1 MSIKTNRRAFVQGLS
16 AATAGAG
23 LLAASGAGSA
33 KAAGP
38 SGPPIRIGAPLSAT
52 GPFASDGEVS
62 KIGHQMAIDE
72 INAMGGLYGRK
83 LELVTYDIAD
93 LSPDKIK
100 AGFTYLTS
108 EGKADVLITQTLF
121 TPGPEME
128 VCAAS
133 GVPLLH
139 SSAVHDFSELVKTKP
154 DKYWMVFMI
163 APWEYAHGDGLLPA
177 LETFQRMSDWKPR
190 DKSIAMIT
198 TNSSYSNAIEQAI
211 RKSLPKYGWK
221 IVVADTI
228 VPPFTEWGGILAKI
242 RQANPDMIFTT
253 DYQVGDLAAFQN
265 QFMQNPTKS
274 VMYGQWAPSL
284 NEYINLTKENST
296 GVIYGDLVGILN
308 DEIAQGFY
316 ERFKKAAPD
325 VDPGG
330 STSGTMYDAVYLYAN
345 AVLWAGGPEDRKK
358 VAHYLRTNIY
368 RGVCGAYKFRPDY
381 QDLPAYP
388 DMVDDSS
395 IGLPHLWAQIWEG
408 KRNIIAPQ
416 PYAKTPFRLPPWF
429 S

>member
-1 MSIKTNRRAFVQGLS
+1 MDIKANRRAFMQGLS

-23 LLAASGAGSA
+23 LLAASGTGPA

-38 SGPPIRIGAPLSAT
+38 SGPPIRIGSPLSAT
-52 GPFASDGEVS
+52 GPFASDGEVT
-62 KIGHQMAIDE
+62 KISHQLAIDE

-93 LSPDKIK
+93 LSPDKLK

-133 GVPLLH
+133 GVPFLH
-139 SSAVHDFSELVKTKP
+139 ASAVHDFSDMVKAKP
-154 DKYWMVFMI
+154 DKYWMVFMMT
-163 APWEYAHGDGLLPA
+163 PWEYSLGDALLPA
-177 LETFQRMSDWKPR
+177 LEEFQKTSDWKPR

-211 RKSLPKYGWK
+211 RKALPKYGWK
-221 IVVADTI
+221 ITMADTV
-228 VPPFTEWGGILAKI
+228 VPPTTEWGGILAKV
-242 RQANPDMIFTT
+242 RQANPDLVFTT
-253 DYQVGDLAAFQN
+253 DYVVGDLAALQN

-274 VMYGQWAPSL
+274 IMYGQWAPSL
-284 NEYINLTKENST
+284 NEYITLTKENST
-296 GVIYGDLVGILN
+296 GVIYQELIGVLN
-308 DEIAQGFY
+308 DQIAADFLD
-316 ERFKKAAPD
+316 RFRKAAPD

-330 STSGTMYDAVYLYAN
+330 STSGIMYDAVYLYAN

-358 VAHYLRTNIY
+358 VAHYIRQNIH
-368 RGVCGAYKFRPDY
+368 RGVCGSYRFRPDY
-381 QDLPAYP
+381 QDIQAYP
-388 DMVDDSS
+388 ETEDDASL
-395 IGLPHLWAQIWEG
+395 GLPHLWVQIWEG
-408 KRNIIAPQ
+408 KRNIISPK
-416 PYAKTPFRLPPWF
+416 PYAKTAFRLPPWF